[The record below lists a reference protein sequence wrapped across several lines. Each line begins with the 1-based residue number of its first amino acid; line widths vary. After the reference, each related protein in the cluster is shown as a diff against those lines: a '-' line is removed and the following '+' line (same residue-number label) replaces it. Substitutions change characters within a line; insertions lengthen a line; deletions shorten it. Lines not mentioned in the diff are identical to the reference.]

1 MKSTLKRMYINGI
14 EKRKHVYMY
23 MYEYAKN
30 VFFQDHSKE
39 ERIIFSTNAAYKTG
53 YPHVKK

>member
-1 MKSTLKRMYINGI
+1 MYINGI

-39 ERIIFSTNAAYKTG
+39 ERRIFSTNAAYKTG